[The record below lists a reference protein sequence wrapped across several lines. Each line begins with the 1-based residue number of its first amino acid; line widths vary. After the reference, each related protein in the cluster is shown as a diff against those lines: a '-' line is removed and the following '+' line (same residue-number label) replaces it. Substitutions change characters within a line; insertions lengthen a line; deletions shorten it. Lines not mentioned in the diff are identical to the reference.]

1 MRIITL
7 METLPTLINF
17 LQIAIMGILTVA
29 SPFIAKA
36 LYDLVKKNK
45 DYIVAQI
52 PPQVMETLLVYVREV
67 VKAAEQAKIAELI
80 DDKKQYAFSAIEAY
94 LKTLGFDL
102 DIDAIDALIEAAVFD
117 EFNRDKQP
125 ATAVDQE

>member
-1 MRIITL
+1 

>member
-117 EFNRDKQP
+117 EFNRNKQP

>member
-1 MRIITL
+1 

-117 EFNRDKQP
+117 EFNRNKQP